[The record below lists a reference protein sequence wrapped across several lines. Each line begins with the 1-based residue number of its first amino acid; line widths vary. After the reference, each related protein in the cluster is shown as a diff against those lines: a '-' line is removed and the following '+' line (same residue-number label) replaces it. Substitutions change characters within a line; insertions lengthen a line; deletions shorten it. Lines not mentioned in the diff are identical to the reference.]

1 MINRKPLISL
11 SLAMLILGGCV
22 SHTVRVVDMTPPRQ
36 ADTMLAEP
44 LLLDVG
50 VAIFDSNVPDD
61 FDERIEQ
68 IIMPEVRRAESQYIP
83 YFLKNV
89 LQSTGNWGAVRVIPR
104 PSAAVDLVVSGKIL
118 HSDGE
123 YMAVQ
128 ATVTDAS
135 GRQWFSE
142 EYSALASKYAYGP
155 DMPAS
160 IDAFQAIY
168 KKLANDML
176 NYREGLTDEQIKR
189 LRTIAEMKFAQGFS
203 NDAFAD
209 HVMQNKNG
217 VYELNRLP
225 ADQDPMLE
233 RVRKIREREYLFIDT
248 LDEYYNNFYRQMY
261 PSYQSWRR
269 ASYDQAI
276 TYKRLK
282 AEAKSRTIS
291 GTLAIVGGIAAIYES
306 SDAYVDASGLVGV
319 VSGATLIT
327 SAIQKRNE
335 AEQMA
340 ERLRELGS
348 AAEAELVPTTIELE
362 NQSARLEGNVDQQ
375 YQQLRQIL
383 RRIYFEDLNLSI
395 PDNEIEADSN
405 AVEG

>member
-1 MINRKPLISL
+1 
-11 SLAMLILGGCV
+11 
-22 SHTVRVVDMTPPRQ
+22 
-36 ADTMLAEP
+36 MLAEP

-123 YMAVQ
+123 YMAVH

-135 GRQWFSE
+135 GRQWFSK
-142 EYSALASKYAYGP
+142 EYNALASKYAYGP
-155 DMPAS
+155 DMPPS

-168 KKLANDML
+168 KQLANDML
-176 NYREGLTDEQIKR
+176 SYREGLTDQQIKR

-209 HVMQNKNG
+209 HVMQNKDG

-225 ADQDPMLE
+225 AEQDPMLE

-248 LDEYYNNFYRQMY
+248 LDEYYDNFYRQMY

-276 TYKRLK
+276 AYKRLK
-282 AEAKSRTIS
+282 AEAKSRTLS
-291 GTLAIVGGIAAIYES
+291 GTLAIVGGVAAIYES

-362 NQSARLEGNVDQQ
+362 NQSARLEGSVDQQ

-395 PDNEIEADSN
+395 PDKEIEADSN